1 MARTTLVALTLC
13 LPVAAIGAAVVAQSQ
28 APAQAPPA
36 KPITSA
42 AGRAQD
48 SGINSDTQVPY
59 DPTQPQGS
67 QDNSDVQVPIGQ
79 APPAQANRL
88 PPNAG
93 FNNSGGIVDS
103 STLTQQALDG
113 THYHYHYYGPG
124 SFVSSGPTPGYAKV
138 AYENPATA
146 SGPTNP
152 YLTPMYG
159 PGNPAPMNTLCMA
172 KPTVRCS
179 SGSRSATKARKGSM
193 LTFTDASRIQR
204 RPAAIHSTPECGMA
218 RRASE
223 ASMAPTRK

>member
-13 LPVAAIGAAVVAQSQ
+13 LPVAAIGAAVLAQSQ
-28 APAQAPPA
+28 APAQAPPP

-42 AGRAQD
+42 TGRAQD
-48 SGINSDTQVPY
+48 SGINSDKQVPY
-59 DPTQPQGS
+59 DPAQPQGS
-67 QDNSDVQVPIGQ
+67 QDDSDVQVPIGQ

-159 PGNPAPMNTLCMA
+159 PGNPAPMNTLEGA
-172 KPTVRCS
+172 NN
-179 SGSRSATKARKGSM
+179 
-193 LTFTDASRIQR
+193 DNYN
-204 RPAAIHSTPECGMA
+204 
-218 RRASE
+218 
-223 ASMAPTRK
+223 TRVGGGGGGAVAGGVAGQAWGYGGGIGHWNPFAYGGQGYIEGFND